1 MSSRFLMIA
10 SAAFL
15 ALLGLLLS
23 FAPAEALAFMGQSA
37 NGLLPVL
44 LQLAGALYLAF
55 ALMNWTAKGSVF
67 GGIYG
72 RAIVLGNFM
81 HFTMGALALLKAAIN
96 PGFSAWPW
104 VLTVLYA
111 AFALLFGR
119 LLFRHPAA
127 ATP

>member
-119 LLFRHPAA
+119 LLFQHPAA